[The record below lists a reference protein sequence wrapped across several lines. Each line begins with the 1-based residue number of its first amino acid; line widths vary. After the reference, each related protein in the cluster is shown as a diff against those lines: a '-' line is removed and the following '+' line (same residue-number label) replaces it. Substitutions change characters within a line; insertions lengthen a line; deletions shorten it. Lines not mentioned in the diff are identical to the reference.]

1 MPGVGDDDSDAELYL
16 ERWNVQGLPRRY
28 ARQTRRCT
36 NPTRNCDRR
45 RGIHW
50 IALGGRAAA
59 QGAQVFCL
67 DSRMT
72 GVDQS
77 ITAFLDNAA
86 FHFIKRDTV
95 GGRARMAAGVAQRRG
110 ARSCAAP
117 REDSRANEETG
128 VKQGDRAP

>member
-1 MPGVGDDDSDAELYL
+1 MLRATVTGGAGFVGLRLGAGPL
-16 ERWNVQGLPRRY
+16 RR
-28 ARQTRRCT
+28 
-36 NPTRNCDRR
+36 
-45 RGIHW
+45 
-50 IALGGRAAA
+50 
-59 QGAQVFCL
+59 GAQVFCL

-77 ITAFLDNAA
+77 IAAFLDNAA
-86 FHFIKRDTV
+86 FHFIKRDIV
-95 GGRARMAAGVAQRRG
+95 EGRARMAADIDQRRT